1 MLTTLIPILCPST
14 QRPFS
19 ALKFLVAAE
28 TEKLVAKKSESF
40 HLWDR
45 KAVWID
51 FTWISFTQH
60 DTWCFIGT
68 QQRLDKWM
76 NVWKVGTLI
85 LFKPRVA
92 IPLSTDSSEMVYF
105 LQKFLCVMD
114 IEISF
119 TYVPQQTASNQFGCC
134 GHCDQVWV
142 LQWSRMNRTE
152 TLVRGYEMWWIWL
165 WGMWRATPCKSV
177 DLLIWKDSRKLVV

>member
-119 TYVPQQTASNQFGCC
+119 TYMSPSKLPLISLDVVDIVIKFEFSNEAEWIGQRHWLEDMRCGEYDCGECGELLPAS
-134 GHCDQVWV
+134 
-142 LQWSRMNRTE
+142 L
-152 TLVRGYEMWWIWL
+152 
-165 WGMWRATPCKSV
+165 
-177 DLLIWKDSRKLVV
+177 